1 MVGQSAEPL
10 IPSTQL
16 LFWCYCALS
25 PTSYR
30 MTDERCLADGREDFE
45 AWESSFVTIINMQM
59 WRYRLNYRGGGY
71 HCMISLWNLMLS
83 IIIFK
88 TREDYVRC
96 DSVFRNE

>member
-71 HCMISLWNLMLS
+71 HCMISLWNLM
-83 IIIFK
+83 
-88 TREDYVRC
+88 
-96 DSVFRNE
+96 